1 VFRLL
6 LMSAEVVHPQRR
18 RDPARPQHRGEL
30 RRARLLAALAAQL
43 QHQPLADVSIATVA
57 DEAGLG
63 RSAFYFYFRGKH
75 EAVTD
80 LLSDIFVDQVTQ
92 VSAVIRAA
100 GDPRDNLSKS
110 LALVVESWRT
120 QRTLF
125 LAMLDARDADQDT
138 RTIWDTWLRRYEDF
152 TADYIDDHRP
162 SPGRDSRDLA
172 HCLISLNERVLE
184 RHLRAG
190 GDDTAAAALHASL
203 VRIWTATIFGM
214 DQ

>member
-1 VFRLL
+1 
-6 LMSAEVVHPQRR
+6 
-18 RDPARPQHRGEL
+18 
-30 RRARLLAALAAQL
+30 
-43 QHQPLADVSIATVA
+43 VSIATVA

-75 EAVTD
+75 EAVTH

-92 VSAVIRAA
+92 VSAVIEAA

-110 LALVVESWRT
+110 LALVVESWCT

-125 LAMLDARDADQDT
+125 LAMLDARDADPAT
-138 RTIWDTWLRRYEDF
+138 RTVWDAWLRRYEDF
-152 TADYIDDHRP
+152 TANYIDDHRR
-162 SPGRDSRDLA
+162 SPGQDSRDLA

-190 GDDTAAAALHASL
+190 GDDTAAALHASL
-203 VRIWTATIFGM
+203 VHIWTATIFGM
-214 DQ
+214 NQ